1 MLKWYSSSATLAWRR
16 IKLQLHQLIFPAN
29 QCNTGKEF
37 NANHLQIDFDEVAVF
52 HYSTEWKPS
61 SFVCTRSSEGEGC
74 DTFMGA
80 FFKYCSFL
88 SHIPGQV
95 FSDYTL
101 LIMRFM
107 YMGAREPESPESNR
121 AQRAQRT
128 QRAREPESQRV
139 REPRELGR
147 QRAREPK

>member
-88 SHIPGQV
+88 SHISGQV
-95 FSDYTL
+95 FSGQISLATPSWSSNQLRATWYSGIL
-101 LIMRFM
+101 VRFAVVGM
-107 YMGAREPESPESNR
+107 QSHASTEIAHDRHHQE
-121 AQRAQRT
+121 
-128 QRAREPESQRV
+128 V
-139 REPRELGR
+139 
-147 QRAREPK
+147 